1 MNKSKLFNS
10 VAVVLLPIISYL
22 CLGPLEIYYGN
33 TKDFPFELSDFFLAS
48 LGISAVVLLL
58 GVAFLLS
65 LPQKVN
71 NYFCAGILA
80 FGVCSY
86 VQNMFMNTKL
96 VEIDGSQMKWET
108 LGNYPIINLIIWI
121 VIILVIILLC
131 IKLRF
136 SIGLIAGTGAF
147 LSIIQVV
154 AIISLLVGGTG
165 KTNQS
170 VNYNMLGDDTFHVGN
185 KKNVVVYVIDS
196 LGTTLVD
203 DALKEY
209 PNMLDDF
216 QDFTYY
222 TNADCEYYC
231 TFPSMTHLLTGT
243 DFDFHA
249 ESSEAWLANA
259 WNSERAKDFY
269 NILHGSDVTCNLFSL
284 DNGYVYGDK
293 VNLVGK
299 FDNIQKAEVEIDL
312 PMLMKKI
319 YKLSAYRYVPYVMKP
334 SFEILTKDFNNIATI
349 KNSNF
354 DVTDDNVE
362 FYEAMKANH
371 YSIKDDYDS
380 VFMVTHLF
388 GSHAP
393 CTTSAQGTYVEEAT
407 VYETICGIFKILSDA
422 ISEFK
427 ELGIYDNTDIIIM
440 ADHGSWGNGDTQPLF
455 MVKRS
460 GDHRDTMVFNN
471 APIAFSDF
479 QATVLELFGLNH
491 EKFGKSIFDWH
502 EGDIRERTVY
512 MRKTDGKKPSVSGS
526 AWNSYYGYTYSGDKS
541 DLNKLVAND
550 EYEWQPATKWI
561 DAK

>member
-154 AIISLLVGGTG
+154 AIISLLVGGIG